1 MKKYKWLAKMGG
13 IGAIAS
19 ILFLPLAGCGIHV
32 VTGIGMFASSDISAI
47 VKVLLT
53 ISLVCAAAVISLKA
67 AIPILASG
75 AVGLATLIT
84 AYLMAKNAASVPV
97 ELKAGAYF
105 ALVAFALVLIS
116 GLLLLDVKI
125 FKKYIRRE
133 KSLVGH

>member
-1 MKKYKWLAKMGG
+1 MGG
-13 IGAIAS
+13 IVAIAS
-19 ILFLPLAGCGIHV
+19 VIFLPMVNGCGSQPI
-32 VTGIGMFASSDISAI
+32 TGVDILQSNEIGGIIKIFLAVS
-47 VKVLLT
+47 LL
-53 ISLVCAAAVISLKA
+53 CAAAVISLKA